1 MIPDYIPAIILEN
14 LNHAVMYADTNHIIR
29 YMNAAARKKYAKYG
43 ELIGKSLMD
52 CHNEKS
58 RRILEDY
65 VVQMKAGADEFIE
78 QDKGT
83 HKVYVR
89 SVRNASGELLGYYEI
104 E

>member
-1 MIPDYIPAIILEN
+1 MNTPDIPAIILN
-14 LNHAVMYADTNHIIR
+14 DLDHAIIYADTGHIVR
-29 YMNAAARKKYAKYG
+29 YMNAAAHKKYAKYG
-43 ELIGKSLMD
+43 DLIGKSLMD

-65 VVQMKAGADEFIE
+65 VVQMRNGADEFIE

-89 SVRNASGELLGYYEI
+89 SVRGGSGELLGYYEI

>member
-1 MIPDYIPAIILEN
+1 MNTHDIPAIILN
-14 LNHAVMYADTNHIIR
+14 DLNHAVICADTGHIVR

-43 ELIGKSLMD
+43 DLMGKSLMD

-58 RRILEDY
+58 RRILEEY
-65 VVQMKAGADEFIE
+65 VVQMKSGADGFIE
-78 QDKGT
+78 ADKGT

-89 SVRNASGELLGYYEI
+89 SVRNASGDLLGYYEI